1 MTILQQYANNATST
15 LAAPISAAAV
25 SATLAA
31 GTGLLFPQISGNQ
44 YFLATLSLAATG
56 LSQEIVKVTAIFGD
70 TVTMVRAQ
78 EGTTANAY
86 GLGDNF
92 EALIT
97 AGSLAA
103 LVSGI
108 NAVAGEL
115 PLPVASYAYSA
126 LPLASGLSVGTQAF
140 CTNGRNPGEG
150 SLAGTGCL
158 VFVKSISSVLTWC
171 AVWSGIAVTV

>member
-70 TVTMVRAQ
+70 TVTMVRAPQ
-78 EGTTANAY
+78 RTSMAWG
-86 GLGDNF
+86 
-92 EALIT
+92 IT
-97 AGSLAA
+97 SRL
-103 LVSGI
+103 
-108 NAVAGEL
+108 
-115 PLPVASYAYSA
+115 
-126 LPLASGLSVGTQAF
+126 
-140 CTNGRNPGEG
+140 
-150 SLAGTGCL
+150 
-158 VFVKSISSVLTWC
+158 
-171 AVWSGIAVTV
+171 